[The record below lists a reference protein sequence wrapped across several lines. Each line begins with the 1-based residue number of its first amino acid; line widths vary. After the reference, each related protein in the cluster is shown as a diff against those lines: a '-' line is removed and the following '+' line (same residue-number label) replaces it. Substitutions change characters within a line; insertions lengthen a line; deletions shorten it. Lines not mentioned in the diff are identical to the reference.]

1 MPKAIKQIAKY
12 IRKNPESSESGLL
25 YELCFALE
33 SGKPISLEPIFNMEP
48 DAFDLVLRILEE
60 WRFDRHVFG
69 RRLEKYLG
77 EVDAE
82 IDAEQKAKGKSKAGG
97 KA

>member
-12 IRKNPESSESGLL
+12 IRKKPESDEARLL

-33 SGKPISLEPIFNMEP
+33 KGEPVLIEPMLNMEP
-48 DAFDLVLRILEE
+48 DAFDLVLKIIEE

-69 RRLEKYLG
+69 RRLEKYLA

-82 IDAEQKAKGKSKAGG
+82 DEAQSKAKSKTKSK
-97 KA
+97 